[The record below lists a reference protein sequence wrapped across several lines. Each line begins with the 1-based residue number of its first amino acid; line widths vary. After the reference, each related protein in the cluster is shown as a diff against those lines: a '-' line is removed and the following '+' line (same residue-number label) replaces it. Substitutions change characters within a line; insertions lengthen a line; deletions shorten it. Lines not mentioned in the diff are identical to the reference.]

1 MLQLYGCV
9 NCPGELSQM
18 MYALRLQ
25 EHQHSE
31 MGCSASPVCVCQ
43 TLLSAS
49 QPPGTLH
56 GLT

>member
-1 MLQLYGCV
+1 
-9 NCPGELSQM
+9 M

-49 QPPGTLH
+49 QPTSTLH